1 VAYLNGSKVLTTGS
15 EFSYNGSVFQVGTG
29 AATRIVDA
37 VGASNSVS
45 YRLRNW
51 DAIGC
56 DSGSGL
62 TIGGLTGSQW
72 TSTQFFASG
81 SEQMRLTSTG
91 LGIGTSSPGGR
102 LSVKAP
108 TGNGIVEVV
117 TGSTTAD
124 SIRLSAGGSVTN
136 WLEYRGYLGHVWF
149 DNVGERMR
157 LDSSGNLGLG
167 VTPSA
172 WGSAAKALQVGS
184 RSGVFNYN
192 NSNTY
197 LAHNVYVSTSPADTY
212 IANDYATL
220 YRQNSGVHSWYTAPS
235 GTAGDPISF
244 TQAMTLDASGRL
256 LVGLTSSSYGSSGRG
271 SIEINGSSQALLGL
285 LAGGVQK
292 GYFYND
298 GTDSILANQAN
309 GYLRFDT
316 NNTERARITSGGD
329 FLIGLTSST
338 AKFHVTNGASPASR
352 LIVGA
357 GGGAAG
363 TLYSTLAA
371 GDYVSFETNATER
384 ARITSGGDLLVGTS
398 TATSS
403 GVKPLKINNATNPGI
418 VTAYA
423 DTEKAY
429 HYMPSATIWRGET
442 VTGVAIEFSAGNS
455 NGVSLASGGT
465 SWTSLSDER
474 KKDIIEPITDA
485 ANKISRLRAVIG
497 KYKTDEE
504 GIRRAFLIAQDV
516 QKVLPEAV
524 NATDPNS
531 LGIQYTET
539 IPLLVSAIQELK
551 SELDTVKAELATLK
565 GK

>member
-15 EFSYNGSVFQVGTG
+15 ALTYSG
-29 AATRIVDA
+29 
-37 VGASNSVS
+37 NS
-45 YRLRNW
+45 L
-51 DAIGC
+51 
-56 DSGSGL
+56 
-62 TIGGLTGSQW
+62 
-72 TSTQFFASG
+72 TSTVPSNASLQQG
-81 SEQMRLTSTG
+81 LSVTNATNADFNVRIANNLTDIQVSSATPLSFSLGANEQMRLTSTG
-91 LGIGTSSPGGR
+91 LGIGTSSPTAKLDVNGGANSEMR
-102 LSVKAP
+102 LTTS
-108 TGNGIVEVV
+108 
-117 TGSTTAD
+117 GS
-124 SIRLSAGGSVTN
+124 
-136 WLEYRGYLGHVWF
+136 GYLQ
-149 DNVGERMR
+149 VGQFTNGAFIGTSSTDPTAGILRLGTGGTTR
-157 LDSSGNLGLG
+157 ATLDSSGNLGLG

>member
-1 VAYLNGSKVLTTGS
+1 
-15 EFSYNGSVFQVGTG
+15 
-29 AATRIVDA
+29 
-37 VGASNSVS
+37 
-45 YRLRNW
+45 
-51 DAIGC
+51 
-56 DSGSGL
+56 
-62 TIGGLTGSQW
+62 
-72 TSTQFFASG
+72 
-81 SEQMRLTSTG
+81 
-91 LGIGTSSPGGR
+91 
-102 LSVKAP
+102 
-108 TGNGIVEVV
+108 
-117 TGSTTAD
+117 
-124 SIRLSAGGSVTN
+124 
-136 WLEYRGYLGHVWF
+136 
-149 DNVGERMR
+149 
-157 LDSSGNLGLG
+157 
-167 VTPSA
+167 
-172 WGSAAKALQVGS
+172 
-184 RSGVFNYN
+184 
-192 NSNTY
+192 
-197 LAHNVYVSTSPADTY
+197 
-212 IANDYATL
+212 
-220 YRQNSGVHSWYTAPS
+220 
-235 GTAGDPISF
+235 
-244 TQAMTLDASGRL
+244 MTLDASGRL

>member
-1 VAYLNGSKVLTTGS
+1 LS
-15 EFSYNGSVFQVGTG
+15 FSLG
-29 AATRIVDA
+29 A
-37 VGASNSVS
+37 N
-45 YRLRNW
+45 
-51 DAIGC
+51 
-56 DSGSGL
+56 
-62 TIGGLTGSQW
+62 
-72 TSTQFFASG
+72 
-81 SEQMRLTSTG
+81 EQMRLTSTG
-91 LGIGTSSPGGR
+91 LGIGTSSPTAKLDVNGGANSEMR
-102 LSVKAP
+102 LTTS
-108 TGNGIVEVV
+108 
-117 TGSTTAD
+117 GS
-124 SIRLSAGGSVTN
+124 
-136 WLEYRGYLGHVWF
+136 GYLQ
-149 DNVGERMR
+149 VGQFTNGAFIGTSSTDPTAGILRLGTGGTTR
-157 LDSSGNLGLG
+157 ATLDSSGNLGLG